1 MLKRFLSLGLACGL
15 SLVFAGYAM
24 AKPATT
30 RDLAGRTICYN
41 TGEKATYLR
50 GGKYENNMIGNGTWR
65 VTSVGVQ
72 IDAERFKG
80 IIDFEIQPDGTIS
93 IPAYHM
99 TGKDC
104 K

>member
-1 MLKRFLSLGLACGL
+1 MGKHLWVLGLASGL
-15 SLVFAGYAM
+15 SLALVGQAM

-30 RDLAGRTICYN
+30 KDLAGRTICYN
-41 TGEKATYLR
+41 NGEKATYLR
-50 GGKYENNMIGNGTWR
+50 GGKYVNNKIGNGTWS

-72 IDAERFKG
+72 LNAERFTG
-80 IIDFEIQPDGTIS
+80 LVDFEIQPDGTIAL
-93 IPAYHM
+93 PAYGL